1 MCNGLHV
8 SCHGCCVLLL
18 LRLVQLG
25 FYVRI
30 NLWLMY
36 LFMHAW
42 THIRWRF
49 GLTAFSW
56 FIDMCVCVCVFVRL
70 SLCDC
75 VCGCVCVLDFV
86 FVFFG
91 SSAGG

>member
-1 MCNGLHV
+1 MSNGLHV

-70 SLCDC
+70 FLFDC